1 MYKILTFDI
10 QLGFAC
16 QIIALA
22 NDASVPAAI
31 GRLGVLDDKGEQVLV
46 LCHGVFF
53 AFVAFLR
60 GRKISRP
67 LVEAFFVRERKCQA
81 AFAFTALVHFL

>member
-10 QLGFAC
+10 QLDFAR

-22 NDASVPAAI
+22 NDAGVPAAI
-31 GRLGVLDDKGEQVLV
+31 GRLGVLNDKGEQVLV

-60 GRKISRP
+60 GEKDIKAISGGIFCAR
-67 LVEAFFVRERKCQA
+67 
-81 AFAFTALVHFL
+81 T

>member
-1 MYKILTFDI
+1 MLGFKVGICKILTFDI
-10 QLGFAC
+10 QCGFAR

-22 NDASVPAAI
+22 NDAGVPAAI

-60 GRKISRP
+60 GG
-67 LVEAFFVRERKCQA
+67 ERYQG
-81 AFAFTALVHFL
+81 H

>member
-1 MYKILTFDI
+1 MS
-10 QLGFAC
+10 FAC

-22 NDASVPAAI
+22 NDAGVPAAI

-46 LCHGVFF
+46 GIHGVFF

-60 GRKISRP
+60 G
-67 LVEAFFVRERKCQA
+67 EERYQG
-81 AFAFTALVHFL
+81 H